1 MRHVHA
7 DTRLVS
13 TYKFQQVMKER
24 LQSKVNACSTFM
36 MHEAH
41 LEVFLLC
48 GKHVLGS
55 LGTRITA
62 SQVISDYIKVVG
74 IC

>member
-36 MHEAH
+36 LHEAH
-41 LEVFLLC
+41 LEVFLC
-48 GKHVLGS
+48 VGS
-55 LGTRITA
+55 M
-62 SQVISDYIKVVG
+62 SWEV
-74 IC
+74 